1 MNVGLQLNTRQ
12 QLAMT
17 PEVQHSIWLLQLS
30 GVEFEQA
37 LDEALVAN
45 PFLEREEADGASEE
59 GVAEGG
65 TEFSSPGSAQSDD
78 IADIPSGEVSVEQP
92 QSVAGDEWESSEWPR
107 PSASRDGDDDFASFT
122 PARSSLRDF
131 LLQQAASSRL
141 GKRDLDVAQMIINC
155 LDSDGYLRESNDE
168 IRALVSPP
176 ADDQELA
183 LALRFVQSLEPTGV
197 GARNAVECILAQ
209 LAQCDSDDKNPCRA
223 LAARM
228 LAEELEATA
237 SHDTV
242 HLKKVFHCDDDALR
256 AAYTAIK
263 RCNPRPGAAF
273 GADETRYVVA
283 DVIVKKQGKRWIASI
298 NPAVVPKIH
307 LNELYADIINQKRGT
322 AATPMGH
329 QLHQARW
336 FIRNVQQR
344 FTTIQRVAQ
353 ALVDRQSRFFE
364 YGDVAM
370 KPLVL
375 RDLAT
380 ELGLH
385 ESTISRVT
393 CNKYMATS
401 RGLVEMKYF
410 FGSQIESDGNACSST
425 AVRALIRQIIASED
439 HHAPLSDI
447 KVAKALGSK
456 GVRIARRTVSKYRDS
471 MQIPPVEARRMSAA
485 FYRESE
491 RPVSLARTRRN
502 SEGPSGIATSSSNP
516 ARSAALRAAV

>member
-37 LDEALVAN
+37 LDDALVAN
-45 PFLEREEADGASEE
+45 PFLEREQVDGASEE
-59 GVAEGG
+59 GGAEGG
-65 TEFSSPGSAQSDD
+65 TEEFNASPAQADE
-78 IADIPSGEVSVEQP
+78 IANLPGEAIAEQP
-92 QSVAGDEWESSEWPR
+92 QSITGDDWESSEWPR
-107 PSASRDGDDDFASFT
+107 ASASRDSDDDFASFT

-131 LLQQAASSRL
+131 LLQQVASSRL
-141 GKRDLDVAQMIINC
+141 GKRDVDVAQMIINC
-155 LDSDGYLRESNDE
+155 LDPDGYLRESNDE

-183 LALRFVQSLEPTGV
+183 VAIRFVQSLEPTGV

-209 LAQCDSDDKNPCRA
+209 LAQCDNKADQEPRRT

-228 LAEELEATA
+228 VLEQLDATA

-256 AAYTAIK
+256 AAYAAIK
-263 RCNPRPGAAF
+263 RCNPHPGASF
-273 GADETRYVVA
+273 GADDTRYVVA

-298 NPAVVPKIH
+298 NPEVVPKIH
-307 LNELYADIINQKRGT
+307 LNEVYADIVNKKRGS
-322 AATPMGH
+322 AASPMGH

-401 RGLVEMKYF
+401 RGLIEMKYF

-425 AVRALIRQIIASED
+425 AVRALIRQIIAGED
-439 HHAPLSDI
+439 HQAPLSDI

-471 MQIPPVEARRMSAA
+471 MQIPPVEARRMSAV
-485 FYRESE
+485 F
-491 RPVSLARTRRN
+491 
-502 SEGPSGIATSSSNP
+502 
-516 ARSAALRAAV
+516 